1 MRTDGRSGWWGVW
14 CGVVGWKGVEQ
25 EFEAFWNKD
34 WTVALKGPAEPVP
47 VAMAPSPP
55 DSEA

>member
-1 MRTDGRSGWWGVW
+1 M
-14 CGVVGWKGVEQ
+14 VGWEGVEQ

-47 VAMAPSPP
+47 VAAVPSPP